1 MMWAAKGEVKTS
13 SQRAQEPVVDTIS
26 EVEATSEVEAPSESE
41 ELAQLL
47 GAEPSEVAKFAAQ
60 LLERTGAYS
69 VLCPGCGTGEC
80 SAFLARRGFRVTAFD
95 VSEHTSRRVTRTAD
109 LLGVQVECF
118 SDDIIT
124 PRRVLPQFDAIFSHN
139 TLHQLRPSQ
148 RRALLRSCTR
158 LLRLGGILVVSVLS
172 MEDERYGYGR
182 EIEEDTFD
190 SGSGDSIHFYSAP
203 ELHNELGEFFEV
215 TQIEEMEETHLTFGG
230 KQRYRL
236 LVATAVK
243 MD

>member
-1 MMWAAKGEVKTS
+1 MSE
-13 SQRAQEPVVDTIS
+13 VDTPT
-26 EVEATSEVEAPSESE
+26 ENE

-47 GAEPSEVAKFAAQ
+47 GAELSDVAKFAAQ

-95 VSEHTSRRVTRTAD
+95 VSTHTTQRVSRMAD
-109 LLGVQVECF
+109 RLGVRVECF

-124 PRRVLPQFDAIFSHN
+124 PRRSLPQYDAIFSHN
-139 TLHQLRPSQ
+139 TLHQLRPTQ
-148 RRALLRSCTR
+148 RRALLRTIYR

-190 SGSGDSIHFYSAP
+190 TGSGDSIHFYSAP
-203 ELHNELGEFFEV
+203 ELHTELGEFFEV

-230 KQRYRL
+230 KQHYRL

>member
-1 MMWAAKGEVKTS
+1 MS
-13 SQRAQEPVVDTIS
+13 DVD
-26 EVEATSEVEAPSESE
+26 ATTENE
-41 ELAQLL
+41 ELARLL
-47 GAEPSEVAKFAAQ
+47 GGELSEVAKFAAQ

-69 VLCPGCGTGEC
+69 VLCPACGSGEC

-95 VSEHTSRRVTRTAD
+95 VSAHTCRRVTRTAG
-109 LLGVQVECF
+109 LLGVQVESF

-124 PRRVLPQFDAIFSHN
+124 PRRELRQFDAIFSHN
-139 TLHQLRPSQ
+139 TLHQMRPSQ
-148 RRALLRSCTR
+148 RHALLRSFYR
-158 LLRLGGILVVSVLS
+158 ALRMGGILVVSVLS

-203 ELHNELGEFFEV
+203 ELHTELSEFFEV
-215 TQIEEMEETHLTFGG
+215 TQIEEMEETHRTYGG
-230 KQRYRL
+230 KQHYHL
-236 LVATAVK
+236 LVATGVK